1 MKHDYLRGRG
11 AQFNAH
17 NRFQALQI
25 EPDAEQNVPDEDFP
39 ELTIRTR
46 FYQDDSKQIV
56 SRPNSPDIGFIAS
69 VNPYM
74 GCEHGCIY
82 CYARNSHEYWG
93 YSAGLDFERKI
104 MVKKKAPELLE
115 KEFLS
120 KNYQPEVIHL
130 SGNTDCYQP
139 AERHFGL
146 TRRILELCLLY
157 RNPVSI
163 ITKNALVLR
172 DKDILQQLAAQN
184 LVMVLITI
192 TSLDENLRQVMEPRT
207 VTARR
212 RLQVIRELS
221 AAGVPVGV
229 MTAPIIPGLTD
240 QEIPKLVEA
249 AALHGAVWAGYTIVR
264 LNGAIGPL
272 FEDWIRKNYPDRADK
287 VLNQIQDCHGGQLS
301 DSRFGTR
308 MSGEGKLAE
317 QIRQFHHLAVKKY
330 MPDGR
335 LPKLDTSRFLRKRQL
350 GLFDSF

>member
-1 MKHDYLRGRG
+1 MKNDYLRGRG
-11 AQFNAH
+11 AQLNVP
-17 NRFQALQI
+17 NRFQLLQL
-25 EPDAEQNVPDEDFP
+25 ERDPEQNVPDEDFP
-39 ELTIRTR
+39 EPTVRTR
-46 FYQDDSKQIV
+46 FFDDQSKQII

-93 YSAGLDFERKI
+93 YSAGLDFESKI
-104 MVKKKAPELLE
+104 MVKRKAPELLE

-139 AERHFGL
+139 AERQFQL

-163 ITKNALVLR
+163 LTKSALVLR
-172 DKDILQQLAAQN
+172 DKDLLQQLAAQN
-184 LVMVLITI
+184 LVMVLVTI
-192 TSLDENLRQVMEPRT
+192 TTLNEKLRQVMEPRT

-212 RLQVIRELS
+212 RLQVINELTL
-221 AAGVPVGV
+221 AGVPVGLI
-229 MTAPIIPGLTD
+229 TAPIIPGLTD
-240 QEIPKLVEA
+240 QEIPKLVDA
-249 AALHGAVWAGYTIVR
+249 GAQQGAIWAGYTIVR
-264 LNGAIGPL
+264 LNGAIGAL
-272 FEDWIRKNYPDRADK
+272 FEDWIRQNFPDRADK
-287 VLNQIQDCHGGQLS
+287 VLNQIRECHGGQLG

-308 MSGEGKLAE
+308 MTGEGKFAE

-330 MPDGR
+330 LPDAH
-335 LPKLDTSRFLRKRQL
+335 LPRLDTTRFLRKRQMN
-350 GLFDSF
+350 LFDF

>member
-1 MKHDYLRGRG
+1 MKNDYLKGRG

-17 NRFQALQI
+17 NRFQVLKM
-25 EPDAEQNVPDEDFP
+25 EPDQEQTVPDDDFP
-39 ELTIRTR
+39 EPAVKTQFFAETP
-46 FYQDDSKQIV
+46 KQIV
-56 SRPNSPDIGFIAS
+56 SRPNSPDIGFVAS

-93 YSAGLDFERKI
+93 FSAGLDFESKI
-104 MVKKKAPELLE
+104 MVKKNAPELLE

-139 AERHFGL
+139 AERQFQL
-146 TRRILELCLLY
+146 TRRILEQCLLY

-172 DKDILQQLAAQN
+172 DKDLLQQLAAQN
-184 LVMVLITI
+184 LVVVLITI
-192 TSLDENLRQVMEPRT
+192 TTLNEELRQVMEPRT
-207 VTARR
+207 VTAKR
-212 RLQVIRELS
+212 RLQVVAEL
-221 AAGVPVGV
+221 ANAGIPVGV

-240 QEIPKLVEA
+240 QEIPKLIEA
-249 AALHGAVWAGYTIVR
+249 AARHGALWAGYTIVR

-272 FEDWIRKNYPDRADK
+272 FEDWLRKNYPDRADK
-287 VLNQIQDCHGGQLS
+287 VLSQIRECHGGQLN

-308 MSGEGKLAE
+308 MSGEGKYAE
-317 QIRQFHHLAVKKY
+317 QIRQFHDIAVKKY
-330 MPDGR
+330 MPNQTF
-335 LPKLDTSRFLRKRQL
+335 PKLDTSRFLRKRQL
-350 GLFDSF
+350 NLFD